1 MSKKGR
7 EFIKNYE
14 GLRLEPYN
22 DQTGKTITSWKRGAT
37 IGYGHLIS
45 EDDWPIFKNG
55 ISRDEAAKLFDAD
68 IELFAT
74 KVKDL
79 IAAEVAQHQFDAM
92 VSLAFNIGI
101 GGFSNSSALKI
112 VNDPNAKTGYTSL
125 EAAWKAFRESQGK
138 VNKGLISRR
147 KDEWELYSDAD
158 YVRDH

>member
-1 MSKKGR
+1 M
-7 EFIKNYE
+7 
-14 GLRLEPYN
+14 
-22 DQTGKTITSWKRGAT
+22 
-37 IGYGHLIS
+37 IS